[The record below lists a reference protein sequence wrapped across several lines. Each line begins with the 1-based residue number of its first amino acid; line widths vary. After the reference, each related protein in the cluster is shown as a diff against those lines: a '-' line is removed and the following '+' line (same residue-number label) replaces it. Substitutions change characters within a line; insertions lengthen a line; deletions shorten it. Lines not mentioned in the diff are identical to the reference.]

1 MAISRGPRRAPAAAR
16 ATSALASWRSGRAAA
31 RRRRRAWRTMRRS
44 WQRPSSSAV
53 TRAVPSAARRHRH
66 RSLPAV
72 WRLNDATGDDTRRCC
87 PCCCSRRPAATAS
100 ARAKKSMNA
109 RAPPVAPSSTS
120 STSPLLP
127 RSALR
132 PPQRWRTRTPSSG
145 TCGRVPSEPVL
156 VHHPVR
162 LAPRR
167 RLPAVEH
174 HRPLH
179 AHLHGPSC
187 AWPPPPRVRG
197 EPAKAATVRRSRRG
211 R

>member
-1 MAISRGPRRAPAAAR
+1 MDRQLLLLSLLEDPGWPTRQSHFLSPPLSLRP
-16 ATSALASWRSGRAAA
+16 WRSAEVHDELLQQRVEHGGGDVGASVLALRPGGR
-31 RRRRRAWRTMRRS
+31 TS
-44 WQRPSSSAV
+44 
-53 TRAVPSAARRHRH
+53 
-66 RSLPAV
+66 PAPG
-72 WRLNDATGDDTRRCC
+72 LENTRRCC

-162 LAPRR
+162 LAPHR

-174 HRPLH
+174 Q
-179 AHLHGPSC
+179 
-187 AWPPPPRVRG
+187 
-197 EPAKAATVRRSRRG
+197 
-211 R
+211 